1 MAILCCRVCKSTPII
16 FISASFVPSN
26 LWLEHHHLTRR
37 VVRPT
42 SLCHQTGRSPIFPTQ
57 SHSNEVLT
65 STIDKRYSDQYPSS
79 CRPQNPTPPQ
89 TLHPPAT
96 PSPPLPRRN
105 SAPHSCII
113 SLPHQFTLL
122 LCLKIAPLYFQHLTH
137 SSQLTIPPIPFLLLT
152 LRTLCQKHPGV
163 VLVSLTKFSPIAV
176 PPKIIP

>member
-65 STIDKRYSDQYPSS
+65 STIDKRYCDQYPSS
-79 CRPQNPTPPQ
+79 CRPQNPSPPQ
-89 TLHPPAT
+89 PLHPPAT
-96 PSPPLPRRN
+96 PSPPLLPLLFT
-105 SAPHSCII
+105 A
-113 SLPHQFTLL
+113 LPHHF
-122 LCLKIAPLYFQHLTH
+122 
-137 SSQLTIPPIPFLLLT
+137 
-152 LRTLCQKHPGV
+152 
-163 VLVSLTKFSPIAV
+163 
-176 PPKIIP
+176 